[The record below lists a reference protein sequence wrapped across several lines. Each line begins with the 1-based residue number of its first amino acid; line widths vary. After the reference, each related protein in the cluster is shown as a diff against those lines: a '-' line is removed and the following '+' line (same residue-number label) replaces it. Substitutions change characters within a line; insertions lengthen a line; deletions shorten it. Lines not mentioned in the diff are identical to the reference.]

1 MTVSPRNVNRYL
13 ACMAFVFQNDE
24 EGKVIHIVRYLSAIC
39 TYPQVNLDNIVKL
52 GIMEKRKVM

>member
-1 MTVSPRNVNRYL
+1 MTVSPRNVNHYH

-24 EGKVIHIVRYLSAIC
+24 ERKVIHVVRYLSAIC

-52 GIMEKRKVM
+52 CIVEKRKVM